1 LQIIL
6 DDWNYGQHGCE
17 CDHVSDAP
25 YKMAGIDNFQ
35 QSGLNISLP
44 KVRNRDST
52 VRGLHNEGV
61 PGMLKDASAW
71 EVGWSRR
78 VNAMM
83 REMKPLSNSLSRT
96 AVAAEYILDGGVD
109 TRE

>member
-1 LQIIL
+1 M
-6 DDWNYGQHGCE
+6 DDWNYSQHGCE
-17 CDHVSDAP
+17 YNYISDAP

-35 QSGLNISLP
+35 QSGLKISLP
-44 KVRNRDST
+44 KVRNRDSI
-52 VRGLHNEGV
+52 VRGFHKEVV
-61 PGMLKDASAW
+61 PGMLKDASVW

-83 REMKPLSNSLSRT
+83 REMKPLSSSLSRT
-96 AVAAEYILDGGVD
+96 AVAAEYILEGGVD

>member
-1 LQIIL
+1 
-6 DDWNYGQHGCE
+6 
-17 CDHVSDAP
+17 
-25 YKMAGIDNFQ
+25 MAGIDNFQ

-44 KVRNRDST
+44 KVRNRDSI
-52 VRGLHNEGV
+52 VRGFHKEVV

-96 AVAAEYILDGGVD
+96 AVAAEYILEGGVD